1 MRQDSE
7 GAADGGLC
15 VPLLPLLLLLVCVV
29 CLPGLHLWLSA
40 PPSLSLLLPSLA
52 LPLPAAALS
61 LLLPSLFAFAIDE
74 IVPQHA
80 ENSLQLD
87 TLAVTPVEGGEAGRQ
102 C

>member
-7 GAADGGLC
+7 GAADRGLC

-29 CLPGLHLWLSA
+29 CLPGLHLWL
-40 PPSLSLLLPSLA
+40 PPSLSLLPPLA
-52 LPLPAAALS
+52 FSLPAAALS
-61 LLLPSLFAFAIDE
+61 LLLSPLFAFAIDE

-87 TLAVTPVEGGEAGRQ
+87 TLAVTPVEGGETGRQ

>member
-7 GAADGGLC
+7 GAADRGLC

-29 CLPGLHLWLSA
+29 CLPGLHLWLPA
-40 PPSLSLLLPSLA
+40 PSLSLLLPSLVFS
-52 LPLPAAALS
+52 LPAAALS
-61 LLLPSLFAFAIDE
+61 LLLSPLFAFAIDE

-87 TLAVTPVEGGEAGRQ
+87 TLAVTPIEGEEAGRQ